1 MSQTKRAY
9 DKFLLYALLII
20 ALGVVGFISATT
32 ILDPNYLTTT
42 GPVDASEY
50 RLSSV
55 NKTDIFA
62 YPQQPASYIVWENGG
77 TYYAKSGET
86 GVIDFSG
93 PLFSTVYQA
102 AIDAVETAGG
112 GAVLLRPG
120 NFVVRA
126 SVVPKDNVNLF
137 GSGRFQSILV
147 GHSDLVNTAIIQLIG
162 GSTSNYLENVTIS
175 DIGFQGKDMHKVGYH
190 VDRKAIYIKYVLNGN
205 FLNLWINGTSA
216 TGLGPD
222 YLVNCVIDNVLA
234 ENCGTTGQTGGSNG
248 IGIAV
253 NNDNETSIISNCIAR
268 GNANYGIIY
277 EGSSTDGDGNY
288 LISNCISYN
297 NRIGI
302 GAAGASKVT
311 IDSCSSFDNSVD
323 GVTSTNF
330 NLLASDYFTV
340 TSNKVFN
347 NTQHGVHIYAT
358 AAEYSIISDN
368 MLWGNTG
375 DNVYV
380 RGDYITIQN
389 NIMIGERIVI
399 KADCSNVLV
408 QGNIL
413 HGTTIVDEPADTTI
427 KNNKGH
433 VTENIG
439 AATILSGTTNIT
451 ITHGLAYTPTSAN
464 TEWTVS
470 YLENPTNDPGSWY
483 ITGFNATNAIIHV
496 FRDPGASHLD
506 IAWSARRTP

>member
-9 DKFLLYALLII
+9 DKFLLYGLLII

-32 ILDPNYLTTT
+32 IIDPNYLET
-42 GPVDASEY
+42 DEY
-50 RLSSV
+50 FLGAT
-55 NKTDIFA
+55 NITDIFA
-62 YPQQPASYIVWENGG
+62 YPQQSASYIVWEDGG

-86 GVIDFSG
+86 GAMDFSG
-93 PLFSTVYQA
+93 LLFSTVYQA
-102 AIDAVETAGG
+102 AIDAVETDGG
-112 GAVLLRPG
+112 GTVMLRPG

-126 SVVPKDNVNLF
+126 GIVPKDNVNLM
-137 GSGRFQSILV
+137 GSGRFQSILI
-147 GHSDLVNTAIIQLIG
+147 GHVDLANAAIMQLT
-162 GSTSNYLENVTIS
+162 GSTTNYLENVTIS
-175 DIGFQGKDMHKVGYH
+175 DMGFQGKDMFTTGYH
-190 VDRKAIYIKYVLNGN
+190 VGRKAIFITYVYNGN
-205 FLNLWINGTSA
+205 FLNLWINGTPA
-216 TGLGPD
+216 TGMGSD
-222 YLVNCVIDNVLA
+222 YLVNCVIDNVLV
-234 ENCGTTGQTGGSNG
+234 ENCGTTGETGGSNG

-253 NNDNETSIISNCIAR
+253 KYDNETSVISNCIAR
-268 GNANYGIIY
+268 GNANYGIMY
-277 EGSSTDGDGNY
+277 EGTTTDSDGSH
-288 LISNCISYN
+288 LVSNCISYN

-302 GAAGASKVT
+302 GTSGASKVT
-311 IDSCSSFDNSVD
+311 IDGCSSFENSVD
-323 GVTSTNF
+323 GITATDFLTYAGSYVTITG
-330 NLLASDYFTV
+330 
-340 TSNKVFN
+340 NKSFN
-347 NTQHGVHIYAT
+347 NTQHGVHIYST
-358 AAEYSIISDN
+358 GSQYVIIDAN
-368 MLWGNTG
+368 ILYNNNG

-413 HGTTIVDEPADTTI
+413 HGTTISDEPIDTTI
-427 KNNKGH
+427 KNNKGY

-451 ITHGLAYTPTSAN
+451 ITHGLGYTPTSAN